1 MSVITARAVHECC
14 GGTMGF
20 YAHRSTETR
29 SEMRLAVFV
38 PPQAAKRRVPALYF
52 LAGLTCSEETF
63 MIKADAQRF
72 AAGHGLLLVTCDTSP
87 RRLGPPWD
95 HYAGEGFYVDATVA
109 PWARHYRMY
118 SYVTRELPDLIEQH
132 FPVIQNC
139 RGIFGHSMGGHGALV
154 AALRNPDRYSS
165 VSAFAPIANPI
176 ECAWGKRAFET
187 YLGAETTAW
196 QDYDASCL
204 MRRKAFPRPILIDQG
219 TADEYLDH
227 QLRLDR
233 LEKAAN
239 VSHQSLTMRRQRGYD
254 HSYWFIKSFIA
265 DHIEWHA
272 SRLTA

>member
-1 MSVITARAVHECC
+1 
-14 GGTMGF
+14 MGF
-20 YAHRSTETR
+20 YAHRSTETG

-38 PPQAAKRRVPALYF
+38 PPQARQRRVPSLYF
-52 LAGLTCSEETF
+52 LAGLTCTEETF

-72 AAGHGLLLVTCDTSP
+72 AATHGLLLVACDTSP

-95 HYAGEGFYVDATVA
+95 HYAGEGFYVDATVE

-118 SYVTRELPDLIEQH
+118 SYITRELPDLIEQH
-132 FPVIQNC
+132 FPVIQNR

-176 ECAWGKRAFET
+176 ESAWGKRAFKAL
-187 YLGAETTAW
+187 LGAETTAW
-196 QDYDASCL
+196 RGYDASLL
-204 MRRKAFPRPILIDQG
+204 MRKQAFPRAILIDQG
-219 TADEYLDH
+219 TSDEFLED
-227 QLRLDR
+227 QLRPET
-233 LEKAAN
+233 LEAAAN
-239 VSHQSLTMRRQRGYD
+239 VSNQLLMMRKQSGYG

-272 SRLTA
+272 SQLMA